1 MRAAAPARPT
11 RSARDLFAATL
22 LLSEA
27 LVVLFAGLVSYGLEL
42 VSTTALWWGGGG
54 LALWA
59 LLAGMLVRRGT
70 VGYVLGS
77 VLQLALLAT
86 GLVVPMMFIVGGV
99 FAVLWLVS
107 LRVGGQIDVDRVAR
121 EAEEAAARSAEGEES
136 R

>member
-1 MRAAAPARPT
+1 MRAGAPARPT

-42 VSTTALWWGGGG
+42 VSTTALWLGGGG